1 MFSPKKDFVYHC
13 LHLDDLRLQL
23 SWQLCLSQSP
33 IFVQSKKRFCILTF
47 SSRVCNYHT
56 VYTPAILSV
65 CHINSSKYAYQVIC
79 DAILKRWVK
88 KAHLF
93 AAVLSQLSL
102 MLYAILSSGGCR
114 NHMGVEHSYCN
125 RLAVLYHSDL
135 VCIPFV
141 LLYNCG
147 SMKIDWPSTY
157 DLNVSLYNH
166 VSQAVLQASLLKSKK
181 KCNQTKESGRFS
193 LKRKWLARLWL
204 YQLYLIVVILPIIVI
219 NNSTGQDMTQNEWT
233 VFRKCRCMQCCLEN
247 TTYIYS

>member
-1 MFSPKKDFVYHC
+1 MSGGIYDLMSALTMGLFKFVTYWVGHLWLNGWNIQLHVLLEPWVDKKTPPWLKEVDHC

-102 MLYAILSSGGCR
+102 ML
-114 NHMGVEHSYCN
+114 
-125 RLAVLYHSDL
+125 
-135 VCIPFV
+135 
-141 LLYNCG
+141 
-147 SMKIDWPSTY
+147 
-157 DLNVSLYNH
+157 
-166 VSQAVLQASLLKSKK
+166 
-181 KCNQTKESGRFS
+181 
-193 LKRKWLARLWL
+193 
-204 YQLYLIVVILPIIVI
+204 
-219 NNSTGQDMTQNEWT
+219 
-233 VFRKCRCMQCCLEN
+233 
-247 TTYIYS
+247 